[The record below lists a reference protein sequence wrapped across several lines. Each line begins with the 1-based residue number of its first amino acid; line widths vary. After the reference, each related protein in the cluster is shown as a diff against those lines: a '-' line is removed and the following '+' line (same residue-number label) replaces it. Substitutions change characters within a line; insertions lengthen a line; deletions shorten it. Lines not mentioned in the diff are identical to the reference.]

1 MKALILALLP
11 GLDEETGEFFDKVR
25 SWSPFTSRR
34 RGSSPFLGSS
44 QVVFLLDFVS
54 STVSPPFFLQNL
66 WLILIST
73 PSARITALNYLSRR
87 MPKLGEGEGSFHPLD
102 ASFFVVEQFAFADSS
117 LPSCSDIVPIVG
129 PDIGLMI
136 RAFASSLEDDNLLV
150 QRGIL
155 DLLVTSLRLDGAA
168 SAKFVS
174 FQLSSPPSK
183 LHLTLTLL
191 SQTYSGSRSSHPY
204 AVSFDCRPSSRSFV
218 KSASLHLAPRIG
230 RQPRLSGRSSENS
243 RTRPATEVSY
253 GTLSRLSR
261 IECSR

>member
-11 GLDEETGEFFDKVR
+11 GLDEETGEFFDKV
-25 SWSPFTSRR
+25 SSSSPSISRR
-34 RGSSPFLGSS
+34 RMLIAVLSFF

-87 MPKLGEGEGSFHPLD
+87 MPKLGEGEGVFDFFD
-102 ASFFVVEQFAFADSS
+102 ASRRGGLPFSLTPS
-117 LPSCSDIVPIVG
+117 LPFCSDIVPIVG

-168 SAKFVS
+168 SAKFVPFLHHS
-174 FQLSSPPSK
+174 PLSMKALISILFLSGTLAKSIVSSLCGQL
-183 LHLTLTLL
+183 
-191 SQTYSGSRSSHPY
+191 
-204 AVSFDCRPSSRSFV
+204 RPSSFV
-218 KSASLHLAPRIG
+218 EISPSVGVSTPGSSVRTTTQTLKSL
-230 RQPRLSGRSSENS
+230 
-243 RTRPATEVSY
+243 T
-253 GTLSRLSR
+253 
-261 IECSR
+261 